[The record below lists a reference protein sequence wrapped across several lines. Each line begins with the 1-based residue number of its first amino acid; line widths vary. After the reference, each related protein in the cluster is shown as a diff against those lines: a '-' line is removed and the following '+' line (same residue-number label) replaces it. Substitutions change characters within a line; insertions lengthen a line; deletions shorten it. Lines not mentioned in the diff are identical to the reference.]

1 MNPKRPNRSRK
12 RARLNTTRKRPRP
25 VIPEEEPKEPREEIP
40 YWSKFLKEGDVMFDY
55 MIKNYNRM
63 VNDNKIWG
71 LEIFEIDQK
80 FGSEIH
86 YLEKNYLDE
95 IQKELI
101 PWIQNQYKTGQ
112 LFEKSNWKPF
122 RDFGFTTFTLGYK
135 VMFQY
140 KQYYFQLSMDT
151 DCPVVSGLDDEEYVW
166 VSFLLALYGW
176 KEDGKE
182 KLQPDN
188 DVAIP
193 PDNIMPDWYWDNK
206 Y

>member
-1 MNPKRPNRSRK
+1 MNPYRPNRSRK
-12 RARLNTTRKRPRP
+12 RARLNTTRKKPRP

-40 YWSKFLKEGDVMFDY
+40 YWSKFLKEGDVIFNY
-55 MIKNYNRM
+55 MIQNYNLM
-63 VNDNKIWG
+63 INDNKIWG
-71 LEIFEIDQK
+71 LEIFEIRQK

-112 LFEKSNWKPF
+112 LIEKSNWKPF
-122 RDFGFTTFTLGYK
+122 RDHGFTTFTLGYK

-151 DCPVVSGLDDEEYVW
+151 DCPAITEFKDEEYSW

-182 KLQPDN
+182 KLQPDD
-188 DVAIP
+188 DVVIP
-193 PDNIMPDWYWDNK
+193 PDNTMPEWYWDRK